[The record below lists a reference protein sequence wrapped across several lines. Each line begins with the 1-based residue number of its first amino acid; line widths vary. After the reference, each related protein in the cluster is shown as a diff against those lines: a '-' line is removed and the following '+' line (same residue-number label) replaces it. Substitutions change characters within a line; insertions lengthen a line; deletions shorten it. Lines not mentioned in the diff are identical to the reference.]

1 MAKKYALS
9 KQVEQVF
16 NLIACDRVQGI
27 TELLGML
34 QALVKVCQYHYTQQQ
49 TYVG

>member
-1 MAKKYALS
+1 M
-9 KQVEQVF
+9 EQVF

-34 QALVKVCQYHYTQQQ
+34 QAVVKVRMSIPLQIATHVRRIYEC
-49 TYVG
+49 